1 MERPRPESFELIAH
15 HHRMFAWDDWANR
28 EALASLR
35 ACGAKAP
42 ASAVKRLAHVV
53 AAERLWWARIA
64 RDREPVPVWPD
75 WDLDECAERIDDVA
89 RRWAE
94 RLKGLSHDGLVAAV
108 AYVNS
113 KGESFASTVGDILT
127 HVIAHSAYHRG
138 QIASDV
144 RAAGFAPA
152 LTDFIHCVRQGLV
165 R

>member
-1 MERPRPESFELIAH
+1 MDGLVAH

-35 ACGAKAP
+35 ACGAGNAP
-42 ASAVKRLAHVV
+42 AKSVRWLAHVL

-64 RDREPVPVWPD
+64 QDKEPVPVWPE
-75 WDLDECAERIDDVA
+75 WDLDECAERIDDMA

-94 RLKGLSHDGLVAAV
+94 RLRALDAGGLAAPV

-113 KGESFASTVGDILT
+113 KGESFASTLGDVLT

-138 QIASDV
+138 QIAADV
-144 RAAGFAPA
+144 RAAGFTPA
-152 LTDFIHCVRQGLV
+152 TTDFIHCVRQGLL